1 MIEMGTKW
9 VYNKDKKE
17 TKTIYEVVRFWL
29 EDSPPGHGLPSI
41 PYNVLVL
48 KDMKTSKTHG
58 VAENIVQQDY
68 TQVI

>member
-1 MIEMGTKW
+1 MIEMGTQW
-9 VYNKDKKE
+9 TDNKDKKE
-17 TKTIYEVVRFWL
+17 SKTVYEVVRFWL

-48 KDMKTSKTHG
+48 KDIGTEKTHS
-58 VAENIVQQDY
+58 VAENVVKQDY